1 MFSFTQSQE
10 LFSTLLKIYYSW
22 GQYNHDRNYSGHI
35 FTWREPTSDLTN
47 NWMPYC
53 QRIILG
59 RLFCFLVFTSRQ
71 RKSFSKR
78 IALQMLISIIS
89 FFFILSHVLYRSF
102 SCTIGYNRFFLFPCF
117 FISYFRLSFIYF
129 YHLWQLIWFTSQCIK
144 AASLLSFLREVDRS
158 SAWGR

>member
-89 FFFILSHVLYRSF
+89 FFLSYHMFYIVLSAVQSATIASF
-102 SCTIGYNRFFLFPCF
+102 FFLAF
-117 FISYFRLSFIYF
+117 SFLILD
-129 YHLWQLIWFTSQCIK
+129 YHLFIFTISD
-144 AASLLSFLREVDRS
+144 SSFDLQANV
-158 SAWGR
+158 